1 MDRPYAG
8 FLISMAIFN
17 LCVNYSVYVLN
28 MQFHLTKTSNQK
40 TNKKLKDC
48 TVLAITFC
56 RYILYRTCF
65 LHIFFSNFL
74 GLHLWIL
81 KEGKKCKGQGKTNEN
96 LKNIKNATIKL
107 ETKRLIHSQNL
118 EATNISNNKQD
129 DYARQ
134 LHVSLGLPNWS
145 RWKFTINPLFPMHPF
160 STPWTHQ
167 KTVRE

>member
-28 MQFHLTKTSNQK
+28 MQFHLIKTSNQK

-134 LHVSLGLPNWS
+134 LHVSLGLPN
-145 RWKFTINPLFPMHPF
+145 
-160 STPWTHQ
+160 
-167 KTVRE
+167 